1 MNQPAWLAA
10 AWTEFGVRE
19 KPGAANAAAVLAYF
33 AEAGHGKIRDDATP
47 WCAAFVGAML
57 NRAGVAPSGSLMAR
71 SYLKWGETIVAPRL
85 GAITVL
91 TRGKSASAGH
101 VGFYLGQAGTR
112 VFLLGGNQGDAV
124 TVDAFDANRV
134 LGYRWPYPL
143 AAEAAAAVA
152 PASGIF
158 ERALVHVL
166 DMEGGFSDDAYDPG
180 GPTNKGIT
188 LDVFAKWRG
197 VTVDATSR
205 KTLIAALK
213 QIDEATVRDI
223 YQTRYWQPASCDEL
237 PDPVAVMH
245 FDAAVNH
252 GVGTA
257 IRILQSV
264 LRVAA
269 DGEIGSKTRAALKAA
284 NPRAIVGR
292 YAELRRKRYRALP
305 HFWRFGRGWL
315 RRVDATEKLALT
327 LAPVPKPSTAT
338 AKGKVPMSET
348 FKFPLPGEIPGQPM
362 AGQPQISDGKWWL
375 QSKTVW
381 GALITTLA
389 TVLPVIGPLFGLYL
403 PADVIQQIGDQ
414 TLAVVQAVAGLFGT
428 LLTIYGR
435 TTARVPLMRR
445 DVNLR
450 M

>member
-1 MNQPAWLAA
+1 MDQPAWLAA
-10 AWTEFGVRE
+10 AWAEFGVRE
-19 KPGAANAAAVLAYF
+19 
-33 AEAGHGKIRDDATP
+33 
-47 WCAAFVGAML
+47 
-57 NRAGVAPSGSLMAR
+57 
-71 SYLKWGETIVAPRL
+71 
-85 GAITVL
+85 
-91 TRGKSASAGH
+91 
-101 VGFYLGQAGTR
+101 
-112 VFLLGGNQGDAV
+112 
-124 TVDAFDANRV
+124 
-134 LGYRWPYPL
+134 
-143 AAEAAAAVA
+143 
-152 PASGIF
+152 
-158 ERALVHVL
+158 
-166 DMEGGFSDDAYDPG
+166 
-180 GPTNKGIT
+180 
-188 LDVFAKWRG
+188 
-197 VTVDATSR
+197 DATSR

-213 QIDEATVRDI
+213 QIDEPTVRNI
-223 YQTRYWQPASCDEL
+223 YRTRYWQPAACDEL
-237 PDPVAVMH
+237 PDAVAVMH

-257 IRILQSV
+257 IRILQSA

-269 DGEIGSKTRAALKAA
+269 DGEIGPKTRAALKAA
-284 NPRAIVGR
+284 DPHAIVAR
-292 YAELRRKRYRALP
+292 YAELRRARYRALP

-327 LAPVPKPSTAT
+327 LAPVPKTSIAT
-338 AKGKVPMSET
+338 EKGKVPMTEA
-348 FKFPLPGEIPGQPM
+348 FKFPLPGEIPGEPM